1 MNHKHRAVLHALFS
15 HPVSNNI
22 DPKEVKSMF
31 EAMGGEISHGGHGHL
46 IVRLSPSPMNADFR
60 VQKSYVQPVLTFWQG
75 TIATPPSL
83 ERCKTSCS
91 SSSRATV
98 ALSSSAS

>member
-31 EAMGGEISHGGHGHL
+31 EAIGGEISHGGHGHL
-46 IVRLSPSPMNADFR
+46 IVRLNGATHGFHESRHNLSIDEVSAIKKFLTEAGVD
-60 VQKSYVQPVLTFWQG
+60 PVRDYPL
-75 TIATPPSL
+75 
-83 ERCKTSCS
+83 
-91 SSSRATV
+91 
-98 ALSSSAS
+98 